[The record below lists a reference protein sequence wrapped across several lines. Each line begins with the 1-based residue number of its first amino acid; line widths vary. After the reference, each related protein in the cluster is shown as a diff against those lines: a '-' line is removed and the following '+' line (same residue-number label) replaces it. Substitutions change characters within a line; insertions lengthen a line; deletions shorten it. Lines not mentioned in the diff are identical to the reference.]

1 MPKLIDRE
9 IEGMIKGWKLAK
21 FSYMKIISKLIETRG
36 IKLTRTTI
44 RNIINGLG
52 ERRKAITN
60 GIVFRQTRRRTKR
73 TTELIDLVKEDFSA
87 ANPPYLRQY
96 ADEHN
101 VDEKTIRNII
111 HKDLNY
117 RTLKKRKTFP
127 LTEPQKK
134 RRNTNSIKLLRKL
147 MANKEF
153 LVTLDES
160 WMHFRK
166 SDGQRSLHYVTKG
179 EKPNPDH
186 VYEPNQLHPK
196 QVMMIGIVCGRG
208 PISLKEVPEK
218 TTVDAE
224 YFIKHVLK
232 PLVEEDLPKFYNRR
246 EMQKVY
252 IHYDM
257 APVHTSKLTFPFIN
271 SVFKKT
277 GIQFISKSD
286 MIVKGADVSPL
297 DFWGF
302 GHLKQKYRRMKPQ
315 SFEQMKKFIHEIWA
329 TFTKELIEKVFT
341 DWARRLQL
349 VINNKGG
356 HIENVSKIHRR
367 SVEIDLEALK

>member
-1 MPKLIDRE
+1 MN
-9 IEGMIKGWKLAK
+9 
-21 FSYMKIISKLIETRG
+21 IISDEKTR
-36 IKLTRTTI
+36 
-44 RNIINGLG
+44 
-52 ERRKAITN
+52 
-60 GIVFRQTRRRTKR
+60 FTKIW
-73 TTELIDLVKEDFSA
+73 TTELWKRENFS
-87 ANPPYLRQY
+87 
-96 ADEHN
+96 
-101 VDEKTIRNII
+101 
-111 HKDLNY
+111 
-117 RTLKKRKTFP
+117 
-127 LTEPQKK
+127 TEPQKK

-246 EMQKVY
+246 DAKGVY
-252 IHYDM
+252 SLWHGSGSHFETHISFH
-257 APVHTSKLTFPFIN
+257 
-271 SVFKKT
+271 
-277 GIQFISKSD
+277 QFCI
-286 MIVKGADVSPL
+286 
-297 DFWGF
+297 
-302 GHLKQKYRRMKPQ
+302 
-315 SFEQMKKFIHEIWA
+315 
-329 TFTKELIEKVFT
+329 
-341 DWARRLQL
+341 
-349 VINNKGG
+349 
-356 HIENVSKIHRR
+356 
-367 SVEIDLEALK
+367 